1 MPYAKARG
9 EPEPARAR
17 AMSGAARSR
26 GGRGW
31 RRWCGRAAR
40 ACRRRVARP
49 VGMTTSRGASDPAPP
64 RYRRGGD
71 RHPGIGPDAT
81 PAHMPDRH
89 REPRGPDPFRAPDYP
104 AAIRHGILSGRG
116 TQAQDLLP
124 QFMRQRGQ
132 RQQAG
137 KRRRAH
143 RTPAATGTGPAF
155 PDVPD
160 DQVARLFGQL
170 PVPVGQQLPQ
180 HRAGLTSGKRDVQR
194 TEGFLQPALGA
205 RSQVV
210 CPAL

>member
-1 MPYAKARG
+1 MTRGTGKPYAKVSDARL
-9 EPEPARAR
+9 
-17 AMSGAARSR
+17 
-26 GGRGW
+26 GR
-31 RRWCGRAAR
+31 
-40 ACRRRVARP
+40 
-49 VGMTTSRGASDPAPP
+49 VGMCGAGAGGLGICGAGAGEGKHHDDHRRQHPH
-64 RYRRGGD
+64 RYSRGGD

-81 PAHMPDRH
+81 PAHLPDRQ

-104 AAIRHGILSGRG
+104 PAIRHRILSGRG

-124 QFMRQRGQ
+124 QFVRQRGQ

-143 RTPAATGTGPAF
+143 RAPAATGTGLAL

-170 PVPVGQQLPQ
+170 PIPVGQQLPQ
-180 HRAGLTSGKRDVQR
+180 HRAGLASGKRDVQR
-194 TEGFLQPALGA
+194 SEGFLQPALGA

-210 CPAL
+210 RPAL